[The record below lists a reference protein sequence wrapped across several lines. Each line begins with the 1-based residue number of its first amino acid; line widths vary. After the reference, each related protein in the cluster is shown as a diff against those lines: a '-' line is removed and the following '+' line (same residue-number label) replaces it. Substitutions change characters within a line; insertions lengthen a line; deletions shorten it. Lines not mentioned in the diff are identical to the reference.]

1 VDTILDVAKIQDAFQ
16 SAEWVEFFGK
26 TRLLIEQHGCKAVVL
41 IAHPTKSGAR
51 SATIDPSE
59 YLKDSVTFGGKVD
72 VAFGFRKIDG
82 TAKVQVERIKGRGFE
97 RPIKFSLASHDD
109 DGNSWISRGQFPVAD
124 APEDEMDLASQLAKS
139 PKKRAGRL
147 TPELR
152 SQLVEC
158 RKKGMSAR
166 ETADLLK
173 IKSHNTVTAYWK
185 GIEEEETAGC

>member
-1 VDTILDVAKIQDAFQ
+1 
-16 SAEWVEFFGK
+16 VEFFGK

-185 GIEEEETAGC
+185 GIEEEETAGF

>member
-1 VDTILDVAKIQDAFQ
+1 MP
-16 SAEWVEFFGK
+16 
-26 TRLLIEQHGCKAVVL
+26 TRRR
-41 IAHPTKSGAR
+41 TR
-51 SATIDPSE
+51 WT
-59 YLKDSVTFGGKVD
+59 
-72 VAFGFRKIDG
+72 
-82 TAKVQVERIKGRGFE
+82 
-97 RPIKFSLASHDD
+97 
-109 DGNSWISRGQFPVAD
+109 W
-124 APEDEMDLASQLAKS
+124 ASQLAKS

-185 GIEEEETAGC
+185 RIEEEETAGFKGEIEMEIEMTAERRTSYSR